1 MPKVNCT
8 VIGYSNST
16 YKGTASN
23 ISYLFIY
30 IRFMV
35 PCKQL
40 REAWITSVKQEP
52 FDKNGSW
59 KPAPSDH
66 VCSIYFFDGLET
78 DENPI
83 PTLFLGYKDN
93 II

>member
-1 MPKVNCT
+1 M
-8 VIGYSNST
+8 
-16 YKGTASN
+16 
-23 ISYLFIY
+23 
-30 IRFMV
+30 
-35 PCKQL
+35 
-40 REAWITSVKQEP
+40 KQER

-59 KPAPSDH
+59 QPAPSDH

-83 PTLFLGYKDN
+83 PTLFPGYKDN